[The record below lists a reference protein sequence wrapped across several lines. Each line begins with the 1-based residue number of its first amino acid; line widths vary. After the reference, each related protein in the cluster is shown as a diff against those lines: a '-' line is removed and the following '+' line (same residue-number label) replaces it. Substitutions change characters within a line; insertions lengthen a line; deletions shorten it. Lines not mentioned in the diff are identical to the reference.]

1 MDPRLGPASPH
12 EGAETDPSPRPQRCD
27 WAYKPGEERGRA
39 VVVAG
44 SAGERRRRKMGRDVS
59 GQKVTEGRQ
68 WVERSV
74 GNVENANKE
83 ERVTRS
89 NRPCW
94 FKTEHREEENTA
106 RSEGE
111 ARDAD

>member
-12 EGAETDPSPRPQRCD
+12 EGAETDPSPRPLHCD

-59 GQKVTEGRQ
+59 GQKVMEGRQ
-68 WVERSV
+68 WVEESV
-74 GNVENANKE
+74 GNAENAKKKE
-83 ERVTRS
+83 KKE
-89 NRPCW
+89 
-94 FKTEHREEENTA
+94 
-106 RSEGE
+106 
-111 ARDAD
+111 